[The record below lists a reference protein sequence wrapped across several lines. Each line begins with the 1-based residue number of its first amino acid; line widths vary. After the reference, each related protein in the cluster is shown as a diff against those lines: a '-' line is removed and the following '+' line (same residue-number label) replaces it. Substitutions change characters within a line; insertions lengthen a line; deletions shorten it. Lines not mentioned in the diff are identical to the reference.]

1 MLQQIEPNTVV
12 RLSAENASPPN
23 KLTLLDFAEV
33 FLALPETDKRE
44 VLGYAKCLY
53 ASATISGEIGRAHV

>member
-1 MLQQIEPNTVV
+1 MLQQIEPNTAV

-53 ASATISGEIGRAHV
+53 ASATTSGGNSAP